1 MSRLA
6 PAAVYILCLL
16 TSGACAG
23 LLARSY
29 FRERTRFLAWVSA
42 GFAALAVN
50 NLLLVAD
57 LVLLPSID
65 LWIFRQIALGLCIAV
80 LLIGLLWELEA

>member
-1 MSRLA
+1 MSGLG
-6 PAAVYILCLL
+6 PAFVYVLCLL
-16 TSGACAG
+16 TSGACAA

-29 FRERTRFLAWVSA
+29 LRDRTRFLAWVCA
-42 GFAALAVN
+42 GFAALALN

-57 LVLLPSID
+57 LVLLPSVD